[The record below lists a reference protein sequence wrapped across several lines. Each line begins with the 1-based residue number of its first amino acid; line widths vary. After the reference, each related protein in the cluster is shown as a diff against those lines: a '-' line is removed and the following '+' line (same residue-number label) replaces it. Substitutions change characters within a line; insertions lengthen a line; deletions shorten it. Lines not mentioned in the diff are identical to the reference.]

1 MKKLIFCALL
11 ACCLLF
17 SGCGQVP
24 SDDPGSSRALY
35 FSETH
40 SLDHQDPY
48 ALCAVTVDQV
58 LEHRYQAA
66 GYESVVLLATVEEVF
81 GVSTSPW
88 FDPGDGIA
96 VWVGISDL
104 QPFTDQPAEKLEEAS
119 AQLCQILE
127 SSDSLIL
134 YGREAQPVI
143 LADSPEHDLW
153 LADTGE
159 TSPQYVPQKEGESR
173 LELPRSLQVTGIRGW
188 EILPIRSGALDGG
201 PLDDLIQSV
210 GSEMDF
216 SLDAPLSQG
225 GQEFQDGD
233 SADAL
238 YQAMRQFVQGA

>member
-1 MKKLIFCALL
+1 M
-11 ACCLLF
+11 
-17 SGCGQVP
+17 
-24 SDDPGSSRALY
+24 
-35 FSETH
+35 
-40 SLDHQDPY
+40 
-48 ALCAVTVDQV
+48 
-58 LEHRYQAA
+58 
-66 GYESVVLLATVEEVF
+66 
-81 GVSTSPW
+81 
-88 FDPGDGIA
+88 
-96 VWVGISDL
+96 
-104 QPFTDQPAEKLEEAS
+104 
-119 AQLCQILE
+119 
-127 SSDSLIL
+127 
-134 YGREAQPVI
+134 
-143 LADSPEHDLW
+143 ADSPEHDLW

>member
-1 MKKLIFCALL
+1 MGRGRLL

-24 SDDPGSSRALY
+24 SEDPGSSRALY

-104 QPFTDQPAEKLEEAS
+104 QPRTDQPAEELEEAS
-119 AQLCQILE
+119 AQLCKILE

-134 YGREAQPVI
+134 YGREDQPVI

-159 TSPQYVPQKEGESR
+159 TSPQYVPQNERESR
-173 LELPRSLQVTGIRGW
+173 L
-188 EILPIRSGALDGG
+188 
-201 PLDDLIQSV
+201 
-210 GSEMDF
+210 
-216 SLDAPLSQG
+216 
-225 GQEFQDGD
+225 
-233 SADAL
+233 
-238 YQAMRQFVQGA
+238 